1 LTGIE
6 QKTVKTLLAIDDEQS
21 ILMILDFVF
30 GKKYNV
36 VRKTNGREALDW
48 IRPGNVP
55 DVIVADLNMPEMNG
69 FEFILQIRS
78 SGYYR
83 DIPLIMLS
91 GNENT
96 SDKIKCL
103 KAGADDYIVKP
114 FNPEELEARINN
126 VFRRMSVG

>member
-1 LTGIE
+1 MD
-6 QKTVKTLLAIDDEQS
+6 KTLLAVDDEKS

-36 VRKTNGREALDW
+36 VQKNNGQEASEWLQQ
-48 IRPGNVP
+48 GNMP
-55 DVIVADLNMPEMNG
+55 DVIVADMNMPEMNG

-78 SGYYR
+78 SGLYR
-83 DIPLIMLS
+83 DVPLIMLS

-96 SDKIKCL
+96 ADKIKCL
-103 KAGADDYIVKP
+103 NAGADDYLIKP

-126 VFRRMSVG
+126 IYRRMSR